1 MFQYCANC
9 VMPNTKPDLHF
20 DEAGICDACRSG
32 ELKEKIDWPKREQE
46 FREVIDRYRS
56 KGGQRYDC
64 IIPVSG
70 GKDSTYQTYM
80 AKAVYGLNPLCVC
93 FAPTYPTELG
103 RKNLRNLHLNLGV
116 DVVEFFKN
124 ERVYK
129 TMGLEGFR
137 RVGDHEWPNH
147 LGIFTT
153 PIHFAVNFR
162 IPLLIWGENSQLE
175 YGGPATAR
183 QRPVLDRR
191 WLEEFGGLL
200 GNRTDDMIG
209 VNGITPADLKPYTY
223 PTDEQLRD
231 VGVTGVFLGYFFKW
245 DQRQQVELIRQHGF
259 SVKEDGPIEGT
270 YTNYENLD
278 DGLVSIHDYMKYV
291 KFGFGRATDHAC
303 LDVRNHRLTR
313 EEAVKLVQQY
323 DGVLSYDVVDR
334 FCAFYEI
341 SKREFF
347 DVVDR
352 FTNKAIFMADD
363 DGNVLR
369 DSHGQLVK
377 RPECVLTSLTATTA
391 KPVTAA

>member
-1 MFQYCANC
+1 
-9 VMPNTKPDLHF
+9 MPNTKPDLHF
-20 DEAGICDACRSG
+20 NEQGVCDACQSSD
-32 ELKEKIDWPKREQE
+32 LKNAIDWTKREAE
-46 FREVIDRYRS
+46 FREVIDRYRDKS
-56 KGGQRYDC
+56 QQRYDC

-70 GKDSTYQTYM
+70 GKDSTYQVYV
-80 AKAVYGLNPLCVC
+80 AKVKYGLNPLCVC

-103 RKNLRNLHLNLGV
+103 KKNLRNLHHTLGV

-153 PIHFAVNFR
+153 PIHFAVNFK

-183 QRPVLDRR
+183 QKPVLDRR

-223 PTDEQLRD
+223 PTDEQLSE
-231 VGVTGVFLGYFFKW
+231 VGVTGIFLGYFFKW
-245 DQRQQVELIRQHGF
+245 DQRHQVEVVREHGF
-259 SVKEDGPIEGT
+259 SVKEDGPVEGT
-270 YTNYENLD
+270 FTNYENLD

-303 LDVRNHRLTR
+303 LDIRNGRMTR
-313 EEAVKLVQQY
+313 DEGIAMVMKY
-323 DGVLSYDVVDR
+323 DGVLFYNIVDR
-334 FCAFYEI
+334 FCEFYGI
-341 SKREFF
+341 TKKEFF
-347 DVVDR
+347 EVVDR
-352 FTNKAIFMADD
+352 FTNKAIFQTDD

-369 DSHGQLVK
+369 DGDGQLMK
-377 RPECVLTSLTATTA
+377 RPECVIKPLATKTTTPA
-391 KPVTAA
+391 

>member
-1 MFQYCANC
+1 
-9 VMPNTKPDLHF
+9 MPNTKPDLHF
-20 DEAGICDACRSG
+20 DADGICDACRSA
-32 ELKEKIDWPKREQE
+32 EVKEQTNWEAREKE
-46 FREVIDRYRS
+46 FRAVIDRYRS
-56 KGGQRYDC
+56 KDGSRYDC

-70 GKDSTYQTYM
+70 GKDSTFQVYT
-80 AKAVYGLNPLCVC
+80 AKVVYGLNPLCVC

-103 RKNLRNLHLNLGV
+103 KKNLRNLHLNLGV

-153 PIHFAVNFR
+153 PIHFAVKFK

-175 YGGPATAR
+175 YGGPALAR
-183 QRPVLDRR
+183 KSPVLDRR

-200 GNRTDDMIG
+200 GNRTDDMVG
-209 VNGITPADLKPYTY
+209 VNGITPEDLKPYVY
-223 PTDEQLRD
+223 PTDAQLAEA
-231 VGVTGVFLGYFFKW
+231 GVTGVFLGYFFKW
-245 DQRQQVELIRQHGF
+245 DARAQLEIIQKHGF
-259 SVKEDGPIEGT
+259 SVKEDSPVEGT

-278 DGLVSIHDYMKYV
+278 DGLVSIHDYMKYT

-303 LDVRNHRLTR
+303 LDIRNHRLSR
-313 EEAVKLVQQY
+313 NDAVKLVQKY
-323 DGVLSYDVVDR
+323 DGVLFPEIVDK
-334 FCAFYEI
+334 FCAFYGI

-352 FTNKAIFMADD
+352 FTNKAIFECDD
-363 DGNVLR
+363 EGTVTR
-369 DSHGQLVK
+369 DSNGQLVK
-377 RPECVLTSLTATTA
+377 RAECLLTPLPKA
-391 KPVTAA
+391 KVAKGRVPA

>member
-1 MFQYCANC
+1 
-9 VMPNTKPDLHF
+9 MPNTKPDLHF
-20 DEAGICDACRSG
+20 DELGVCDACRSA
-32 ELKEKIDWPKREQE
+32 ELKNTIDWQKREIE
-46 FREVIDRYRS
+46 FKEVIERYRDKQNS
-56 KGGQRYDC
+56 RYDC

-70 GKDSTYQTYM
+70 GKDSTYQTYV
-80 AKAVYGLNPLCVC
+80 AKVVYGLNPLCVC

-103 RKNLRNLHLNLGV
+103 KKNLRNLHLNLGV
-116 DVVEFFKN
+116 DVAEFFKN

-183 QRPVLDRR
+183 QKPVLDRR

-200 GNRTDDMIG
+200 GNRTEDMIG
-209 VNGITPADLKPYTY
+209 VNGITSADLKPYRY
-223 PTDEQLRD
+223 PTDEQLAD

-245 DQRQQVELIRQHGF
+245 DQRKQLEIITKHGF
-259 SVKEDGPIEGT
+259 SVKEDGVIEGT

-291 KFGFGRATDHAC
+291 KFGFGRATDHVC
-303 LDVRNHRLTR
+303 TDIRNGRMSR
-313 EEAVKLVQQY
+313 QEGVKKVQQY
-323 DGVLSYDVVDR
+323 DGVLFYDVVDA
-334 FCAFYEI
+334 FCKFYEI
-341 SKREFF
+341 SRPEFF
-347 DVVDR
+347 EVVDR
-352 FTNKAIFMADD
+352 FTNKAIFMTDD
-363 DGNVLR
+363 DGNVTR
-369 DSHGQLVK
+369 DVNGQLIK
-377 RPECVLTSLTATTA
+377 RPECVIQPDQPSTAT
-391 KPVTAA
+391 PGP

>member
-1 MFQYCANC
+1 
-9 VMPNTKPDLHF
+9 MPNTKPDLHF
-20 DEAGICDACRSG
+20 DEAGVCDACRSA
-32 ELKEKIDWPKREQE
+32 ELKEKIDWKERETK

-56 KGGQRYDC
+56 KDGSRYDC

-70 GKDSTYQTYM
+70 GKDSTFQTYT
-80 AKAVYGLNPLCVC
+80 AKVVYGLNPLCVC

-103 RKNLRNLHLNLGV
+103 KKNLRNLHMNLGV

-175 YGGPATAR
+175 YGGPAAAR
-183 QRPVLDRR
+183 HAPVLNRR

-209 VNGITPADLKPYTY
+209 VNGITEADLKPYTY
-223 PTDEQLRD
+223 PNDKALKD
-231 VGVTGVFLGYFFKW
+231 AGVTGIFLGYFFKW
-245 DQRQQVELIRQHGF
+245 DARTQVETVRKHGF
-259 SVKEDGPIEGT
+259 SVKEGGPIEGT

-303 LDVRNHRLTR
+303 LDIRNHRMSR
-313 EEAVKLVQQY
+313 NEGVKLVKQY
-323 DGVLSYDVVDR
+323 DGVLSYDIVDT
-334 FCAFYEI
+334 FCEFYGI
-341 SKREFF
+341 TKKEFF
-347 DVVDR
+347 EVVDR
-352 FTNKAIFMADD
+352 FTNKAIFVTDD
-363 DGNVLR
+363 EGNVIR
-369 DSHGQLVK
+369 DKDGQLTK
-377 RPECVLTSLTATTA
+377 RPECVIQPL
-391 KPVTAA
+391 KPTEKKRVTA

>member
-1 MFQYCANC
+1 MFRYCLKC

-20 DEAGICDACRSG
+20 DEQGVCDACQSA
-32 ELKEKIDWPKREQE
+32 EVKNTIDWTKREQE
-46 FREVIDRYRS
+46 FKEVIERYRD
-56 KGGQRYDC
+56 KNNVRYDC

-80 AKAVYGLNPLCVC
+80 AKVVHGLNPLCVC

-103 RKNLRNLHLNLGV
+103 KKNLRNLHLNLGV

-183 QRPVLDRR
+183 QKPVLDRR

-200 GNRTDDMIG
+200 GNRTEDMIG
-209 VNGITPADLKPYTY
+209 VNGITSADLKPYRY
-223 PTDEQLRD
+223 PTDEQLAE

-245 DQRQQVELIRQHGF
+245 DQRQQVEVVKKYGF
-259 SVKEDGPIEGT
+259 GVKEDGFIEGT

-303 LDVRNHRLTR
+303 LDIRNGRMTR
-313 EEAVKLVQQY
+313 DEGIEKVKQY
-323 DGVLSYDVVDR
+323 DGVLFYEVVDT
-334 FCAFYEI
+334 FCEFYEI
-341 SKREFF
+341 TKPEFF
-347 DVVDR
+347 SVVDR
-352 FTNKAIFMADD
+352 FTNKAIFMTDD

-369 DSHGQLVK
+369 DGQGQLTK
-377 RPECVLTSLTATTA
+377 RPEYVLQSIPAMTPAN
-391 KPVTAA
+391 K